1 MSITAETKTKTQKN
15 GNTHSWTYYRC
26 SRKKRAV
33 KCTEPPTR
41 EKDLLPQLS
50 ALLGEYAMSDDV
62 FSFMS
67 DKMTKDEQARQ
78 LQPPHRE
85 IVIIRHQV

>member
-33 KCTEPPTR
+33 KCVEPPIR

-50 ALLGEYAMSDDV
+50 ATLSDYAMSDEIYN
-62 FSFMS
+62 FMT
-67 DKMTKDEQARQ
+67 DKMAQDEQAESVGNLSLIDDLRTQ
-78 LQPPHRE
+78 
-85 IVIIRHQV
+85 I